1 MELSAELLEFGLYWV
16 RVSFPLSSNSRA
28 ELEILVEEAVVRAPV
43 YCAWRDFRPCLC
55 VSPPLARSFVSPS
68 YFSLLAVFL
77 WLEAAWSK
85 FYHFFGAGLYS
96 MNSNQRSQPKVP
108 KVQLGTGLITISPP
122 KHFVTARCTRS
133 NLHTTQATIGD
144 FPETITFQVIKNNF
158 PVLKAGTPA

>member
-1 MELSAELLEFGLYWV
+1 MK
-16 RVSFPLSSNSRA
+16 RQSFALQFIALGGTFARSFAR
-28 ELEILVEEAVVRAPV
+28 
-43 YCAWRDFRPCLC
+43 

-108 KVQLGTGLITISPP
+108 KVQLGYQPNNYIAAQTFRHSQVHSKQSSHHTSDHRRFPRNHHIP
-122 KHFVTARCTRS
+122 S
-133 NLHTTQATIGD
+133 NQEQFSCSQGRNSSLKRDIPFGIYNYLPLRAT
-144 FPETITFQVIKNNF
+144 PHACEL
-158 PVLKAGTPA
+158 PY